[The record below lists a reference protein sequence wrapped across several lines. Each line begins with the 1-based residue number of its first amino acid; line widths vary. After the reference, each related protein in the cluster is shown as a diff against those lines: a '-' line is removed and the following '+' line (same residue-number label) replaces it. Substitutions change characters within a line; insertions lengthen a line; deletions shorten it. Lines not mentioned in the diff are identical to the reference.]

1 MTWLSTWPADGVSHY
16 AEHDTEAQAEAY
28 ATEIVRSKRAIVA
41 TAFWS
46 EGALPPQTHSEAPRS
61 AAGVEMAPENH
72 TVVVRPNWNDPTIE
86 GAA

>member
-1 MTWLSTWPADGVSHY
+1 MTWLTTWPADGVSHY
-16 AEHDTEAQAEAY
+16 AEHDTEAQAEAH

-46 EGALPPQTHSEAPRS
+46 EDALPPQTHSEAPRS
-61 AAGVEMAPENH
+61 AAGVEMAPELH
-72 TVVVRPNWNDPTIE
+72 PCSSRPKWIDPTK